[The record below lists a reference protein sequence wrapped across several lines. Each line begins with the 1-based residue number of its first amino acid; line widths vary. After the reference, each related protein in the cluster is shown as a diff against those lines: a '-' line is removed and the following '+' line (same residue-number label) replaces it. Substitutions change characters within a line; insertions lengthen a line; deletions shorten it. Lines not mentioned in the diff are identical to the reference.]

1 MTRKFKTNNEANGV
15 SGSGRGSSRAVYL
28 DNAATTAVD
37 PAVLEAM
44 LPYFCDQFG
53 NAASIHHDF
62 GCQAQ
67 QAVQNARGQV
77 AGLINANAGEIVFTS
92 GATESNNIAIKGS
105 AEKLRDKGNHIITC
119 AIEHKAVLDSCKYL
133 ETRDFEVTYLP
144 VDSLGMLD
152 LAQLEEAI
160 TEKTL
165 LISIMAANNEI
176 GTINPIAEIGA
187 LADRCKVLFHCDAT
201 QAVGKIPIDVQEC
214 GIDLLSL
221 SAHKIYGPKGVGA
234 LFIRRNRKENRP
246 APLIHGGGHEKGY
259 RSGTLNVPAIVGLGR
274 ACELCGENM
283 MRESERLGKFSQKL
297 LRLISENVDHIRING
312 HQENRLGNLLNIT
325 FEFVEGEG
333 VMLAMPDVA
342 VSSGSACTSETLEPS
357 YVLRALGVPDE
368 LAHGS
373 LRFSLGR
380 FNTEQ
385 EIDLAAQSVIR
396 AVKKMRDLSP
406 LYEAA
411 VIHDNDEFRNSN
423 EESITNEEIRN
434 PKL

>member
-1 MTRKFKTNNEANGV
+1 
-15 SGSGRGSSRAVYL
+15 
-28 DNAATTAVD
+28 
-37 PAVLEAM
+37 
-44 LPYFCDQFG
+44 
-53 NAASIHHDF
+53 
-62 GCQAQ
+62 
-67 QAVQNARGQV
+67 
-77 AGLINANAGEIVFTS
+77 FTS

>member
-1 MTRKFKTNNEANGV
+1 MTRKFETKTETNNEVIHSRV
-15 SGSGRGSSRAVYL
+15 SGNRQVPSRSVYL

-44 LPYFCDQFG
+44 LPYFCKRFG

-67 QAVQNARGQV
+67 QAVQKARGQV
-77 AGLINANAGEIVFTS
+77 AVLINADPGEIIFTS
-92 GATESNNIAIKGS
+92 GATESNNLAIKGP
-105 AEKLRDKGNHIITC
+105 AEKLRDKGTHIITC
-119 AIEHKAVLDSCKYL
+119 SIEHKAVLDSCKYL
-133 ETRDFEVTYLP
+133 ETRGFEVTYLP

-187 LADRCKVLFHCDAT
+187 IANQHKVLFHCDAT
-201 QAVGKIPIDVQEC
+201 QAVGKIPIDVQGC

-221 SAHKIYGPKGVGA
+221 SAHKIYGPKGIGA
-234 LFIRRNRKENRP
+234 LFIRRGRPGNRP
-246 APLIHGGGHEKGY
+246 APQMHGGGHEKGY
-259 RSGTLNVPAIVGLGR
+259 RSGTLNVPAIVGLGK
-274 ACELCGENM
+274 ACELCGANM
-283 MRESERLGKFSQKL
+283 VREGERLGKLSQKL
-297 LRLISENVDHIRING
+297 LRLISENIDHIRING
-312 HQENRLGNLLNIT
+312 HLENRLGNLLNMT

-342 VSSGSACTSETLEPS
+342 VSSGSACTSATLEPS
-357 YVLRALGVPDE
+357 YVLRAMGVSDE

-385 EIDLAAQSVIR
+385 EIDRAAQSVIR

-406 LYEAA
+406 LYESA
-411 VIHDNDEFRNSN
+411 IKQD
-423 EESITNEEIRN
+423 
-434 PKL
+434 

>member
-1 MTRKFKTNNEANGV
+1 MGNGQ
-15 SGSGRGSSRAVYL
+15 GSSRAVYL

-37 PAVLEAM
+37 PTVLEAM
-44 LPYFCDQFG
+44 LPYFCEQFG
-53 NAASIHHDF
+53 NAASIGHDF

-77 AGLINANAGEIVFTS
+77 AALLNVDPREIIFTS
-92 GATESNNIAIKGS
+92 GATESNNLAIKGS
-105 AEKLRDKGNHIITC
+105 VEKLREKGNHIITGV
-119 AIEHKAVLDSCKYL
+119 IEHKAVLDSCKYL
-133 ETRDFEVTYLP
+133 ETRGFEVTYLP

-152 LAQLEEAI
+152 LAQLEESI

-187 LADRCKVLFHCDAT
+187 IANRHKVLFHCDAT

-221 SAHKIYGPKGVGA
+221 SGHKIYGPKGIGA
-234 LFIRRNRKENRP
+234 LFIRRGRPGNRP
-246 APLIHGGGHEKGY
+246 VPQMHGGGHENGY

-274 ACELCGENM
+274 ACELCGEKM
-283 MRESERLGKFSQKL
+283 TGESERIGKLSQKL
-297 LRLISENVDHIRING
+297 LRLLRENIDHIKING
-312 HQENRLGNLLNIT
+312 HPENRLGSLLNIT

-342 VSSGSACTSETLEPS
+342 VSSGSACTSATLEPS
-357 YVLRALGVPDE
+357 YVLRAMGIPDE

-380 FNTEQ
+380 FNTEE
-385 EIDLAAQSVIR
+385 EIDRAAQSVVR

-406 LYEAA
+406 LYEEA
-411 VIHDNDEFRNSN
+411 VKSG
-423 EESITNEEIRN
+423 
-434 PKL
+434 